1 MQDESLSKDLEG
13 KFTVTQ
19 NIIDKINYL
28 EANPQ
33 IKEDVRQ
40 RGANYILNNFNVN
53 KIGSMW
59 VNFIDELL

>member
-40 RGANYILNNFNVN
+40 RGADYILNNFNVN
-53 KIGSMW
+53 KIGNMW